1 MTGFG
6 IIKVPNGTIE
16 YLAITAYSIEVAFKT
31 TTVLENTDDSGNI
44 VSIISGD
51 YTSDISINKILTLNY
66 GDITS
71 EFRIYRILKIS
82 PHRYKLYTHI
92 PNKTRHFLVP
102 MLRYKKEDWLYE
114 CLINAYISKDNNFI
128 HLHYRFSTAPI
139 YLKFEND
146 VKKRLGFFSKK
157 DIDKNSVV
165 YIFKIPD
172 IFKRDIEVFKLGKY
186 SFFSDLLKS
195 QIISFYNYTY
205 DSTTAKILR
214 RDDQYRKQL
223 ELDFGVSIKPSLD
236 LYDIPSFDDEF
247 KNIEEI
253 C

>member
-16 YLAITAYSIEVAFKT
+16 YLVITAYSIEVAFKT
-31 TTVLENTDDSGNI
+31 TTVLENTDDSDNI

-51 YTSDISINKILTLNY
+51 YTPDISINKVLSLSY

-71 EFRIYRILKIS
+71 EFRISKIIKIS

-102 MLRYKKEDWLYE
+102 ILRYKKDEWLYD
-114 CLINAYISKDNNFI
+114 CLINAYISKDSNFI
-128 HLHYRFSTAPI
+128 HLHYRFSTAPV
-139 YLKFEND
+139 YLKFEQD
-146 VKKRLGFFSKK
+146 VKKRLGFFVKK
-157 DIDKNSVV
+157 DIDKNTVV
-165 YIFKIPD
+165 YTFKISEQ
-172 IFKRDIEVFKLGKY
+172 FRRDIEVFKLGKY

-236 LYDIPSFDDEF
+236 LYDIPTYGDEF
-247 KNIEEI
+247 KDIEEI